1 MGETK
6 LMKGNEAI
14 AEAAVLAGCR
24 HYFGYP
30 ITPQNEIIEYMAQR
44 MPEVGGVCLQA
55 ESEIAACNMVFGAAA
70 TGARAMTSSSSPG
83 ISLKQEAISYLAAG
97 ELPCVIVNVMRAGPG
112 LGGITPAQGDYFQAT
127 RGGGHGDYRTIV
139 LAPAS
144 AQESFDMTMRA
155 FDLADHYRIP
165 VLLLSDGALGQMM
178 EKVNLKSCEP
188 KMTPKPWA
196 ATGLRGR
203 KSNNVVKTLVLK
215 PEELED
221 HNKKLQAKYRDIEA
235 RETLWEESHTEDAEL
250 ILVAYGI
257 MSRIAQSAMSA
268 ARAQGINVGM
278 LRPQTLWPFP
288 REAFKD
294 VAKRTKAFL
303 VLELSAGQMVEDV
316 LLSIEHKRPVSF
328 YGRTGG
334 MVPKSQEVLDEILTV
349 MGRKGDA

>member
-55 ESEIAACNMVFGAAA
+55 ESEIAASNMVFGAAA
-70 TGARAMTSSSSPG
+70 AGARAMTSSSGPG

-178 EKVNLKSCEP
+178 EKVNLKPCEP

-196 ATGLRGR
+196 TTGLRGR
-203 KSNNVVKTLVLK
+203 KSNNVVKTLILK

-235 RETLWEESHTEDAEL
+235 RETRWEESHTEDAEL

-268 ARAQGINVGM
+268 ARAQGLNVGM
-278 LRPQTLWPFP
+278 LRTANTLAVSP
-288 REAFKD
+288 RGF
-294 VAKRTKAFL
+294 
-303 VLELSAGQMVEDV
+303 
-316 LLSIEHKRPVSF
+316 
-328 YGRTGG
+328 
-334 MVPKSQEVLDEILTV
+334 
-349 MGRKGDA
+349 